1 MIPLNYKAH
10 DFFIFYFSVFFAE
23 NFNLLLFFLFNLP
36 YSNANAQLF
45 SQYFLQLL
53 KWLITCSGHNIFHKS
68 TVFFPGLINF
78 VVSMLKE
85 SQAYE

>member
-1 MIPLNYKAH
+1 MTFL
-10 DFFIFYFSVFFAE
+10 FFFYFLFFGFFAE

-36 YSNANAQLF
+36 YSNANTQLF
-45 SQYFLQLL
+45 SQHYLQLL

-78 VVSMLKE
+78 VVSMLNE